1 LEESIG
7 FAAGDDEVVQRKKTP
22 KASSY
27 AQVSNLS
34 MAFSDDPEAGVSER
48 NKVTLKESSE
58 SGEVESIEA
67 VHKIELPGRRFCE
80 ACQVVQPY
88 RSRHCWECNKCVRK
102 FDHHC
107 FWIGGCVGE
116 LNHGKFWLFLFT
128 QTLSEVIAYNLAR
141 SAHA

>member
-1 LEESIG
+1 MEESIG

-67 VHKIELPGRRFCE
+67 GKYLLSVNVKEGYCTRK
-80 ACQVVQPY
+80 VS
-88 RSRHCWECNKCVRK
+88 SR
-102 FDHHC
+102 
-107 FWIGGCVGE
+107 G
-116 LNHGKFWLFLFT
+116 
-128 QTLSEVIAYNLAR
+128 
-141 SAHA
+141 